1 MRQLKFRMNFK
12 IRKLQKQY
20 VSSVI
25 AQVVIIKCNVHNC
38 KYSSHF
44 TCRLQHQQTAGKS
57 RESYQPLA
65 TDCLPKAT
73 KDFFDMQIAMGR
85 VAKHGQR
92 YKTSEKDLAVQL
104 FHHSPRCYSELQ
116 RVFKLPS
123 KTTLRRHVMGSLGG
137 FDVS

>member
-65 TDCLPKAT
+65 TDCLPNAT
-73 KDFFDMQIAMGR
+73 KDFFEMQIAMGR
-85 VAKHGQR
+85 VAKDTRPARRIWQSSCSTTAQGATLNSR
-92 YKTSEKDLAVQL
+92 EYLSCPVKQL
-104 FHHSPRCYSELQ
+104 
-116 RVFKLPS
+116 
-123 KTTLRRHVMGSLGG
+123 
-137 FDVS
+137 

>member
-44 TCRLQHQQTAGKS
+44 ICRLQHQQTAGKS
-57 RESYQPLA
+57 REFYQPLA

-73 KDFFDMQIAMGR
+73 KDFFEMQIAMGR
-85 VAKHGQR
+85 DKR
-92 YKTSEKDLAVQL
+92 LARRIWQ
-104 FHHSPRCYSELQ
+104 SNCS
-116 RVFKLPS
+116 
-123 KTTLRRHVMGSLGG
+123 TTAQGATLNSREYLS
-137 FDVS
+137 